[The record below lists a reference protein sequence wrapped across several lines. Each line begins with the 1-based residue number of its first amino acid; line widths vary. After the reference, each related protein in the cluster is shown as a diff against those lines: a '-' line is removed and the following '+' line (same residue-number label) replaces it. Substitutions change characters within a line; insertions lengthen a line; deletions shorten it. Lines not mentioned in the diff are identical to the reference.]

1 MSATSNQNDNTY
13 TYVYIKKSSITVLP
27 THVYINKLSDVT
39 NTLVLSIKQIPIKN
53 SNTREMIE
61 FNFIDHNIL
70 IATINGYS
78 SHV

>member
-13 TYVYIKKSSITVLP
+13 TYVYINKSSITGLP
-27 THVYINKLSDVT
+27 THVYINKQSDVT

-70 IATINGYS
+70 ITTINGYS